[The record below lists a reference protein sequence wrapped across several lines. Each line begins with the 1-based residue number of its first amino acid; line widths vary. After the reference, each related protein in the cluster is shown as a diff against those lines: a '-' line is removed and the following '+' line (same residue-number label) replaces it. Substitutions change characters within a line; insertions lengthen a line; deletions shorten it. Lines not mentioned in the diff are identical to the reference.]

1 MYQETKTHEVTVD
14 VVIMTIQDKKLKV
27 LLIQRGQEP
36 FLDKWSIPGGFIRLS
51 EDLDSAAERVL
62 YEKTNVKNVHL
73 SQLHTFGS
81 PTRYPKSR
89 VITVAYCALI
99 RSDELELIPEQGLGI
114 KDIKWHSVY
123 NLPPLAF
130 DHEEIINHAI
140 TYLRDNIE
148 QKPIAFQLLPKKF
161 TLTQLQKTYEMI
173 LNKELDKRNFRKKI
187 ISYNILTELAE
198 VSKEGSKRPAKLHSF
213 NKYFLDNRQSKQ
225 PLKQ

>member
-14 VVIMTIQDKKLKV
+14 VVILTVRNKKLQV

-36 FLDKWSIPGGFIRLS
+36 FMDKWAIPGGFIRLS
-51 EDLDSAAERVL
+51 EDLDAAAERVL
-62 YEKTNVKNVHL
+62 EEKTHVKNVHL
-73 SQLHTFGS
+73 SQLHTFGN

-99 RSDELELIPEQGLGI
+99 RSDELELASAETGMGI

-123 NLPPLAF
+123 NLPPLAY
-130 DHEEIINHAI
+130 DHKEIISHAI
-140 TYLRDNIE
+140 TYLRENVE
-148 QKPIAFQLLPKKF
+148 QKPVAFQLLPKKF

-187 ISYNILTELAE
+187 LSYNILTELTE
-198 VSKEGSKRPAKLHSF
+198 VSKEGSKRPARLYSF
-213 NKYFLDNRQSKQ
+213 NKFFLDNRQSKTN
-225 PLKQ
+225 L

>member
-14 VVIMTIQDKKLKV
+14 VVILTTRNKKLQV

-51 EDLDSAAERVL
+51 EDLDDAAERVL
-62 YEKTNVKNVHL
+62 YEKTRVKNVHL
-73 SQLHTFGS
+73 SQLHTFGN

-99 RSDELELIPEQGLGI
+99 RSEGLELASELGVGV

-130 DHEEIINHAI
+130 DHKEIISHAI
-140 TYLRDNIE
+140 EYLRENVE
-148 QKPIAFQLLPKKF
+148 HKPVAFQLLSKKF

-173 LNKELDKRNFRKKI
+173 LDKEIDKRNFRKKI
-187 ISYNILTELAE
+187 LSSNILTELME
-198 VSKEGSKRPAKLHSF
+198 VSKEGSKRPARLYSF
-213 NKYFLDNRQSKQ
+213 NKYFLENHQDDE
-225 PLKQ
+225 L

>member
-14 VVIMTIQDKKLKV
+14 VVILTIRNKKLKA
-27 LLIQRGQEP
+27 LFIQRGQEP

-51 EDLDSAAERVL
+51 EDLDDAAERVL
-62 YEKTNVKNVHL
+62 YEKTRVKNVHL
-73 SQLHTFGS
+73 SQLHTFGN

-99 RSDELELIPEQGLGI
+99 RSDELKLESDLEANV

-130 DHEEIINHAI
+130 DHKEIINHAI
-140 TYLRDNIE
+140 EYLRENVE
-148 QKPIAFQLLPKKF
+148 HKPVAFQLLPKKF

-173 LNKELDKRNFRKKI
+173 LDKEIDKRNFRKQI
-187 ISYNILTELAE
+187 LSSNILTELTE
-198 VSKEGSKRPAKLHSF
+198 VSKEGSKRPARLYSF
-213 NKYFLDNRQSKQ
+213 NKFFLDNRQSSK
-225 PLKQ
+225 